1 MTIELSPSQER
12 KLHSILDRGLNT
24 LNDFSEKPS
33 PSPFLQRLTNLKSLS
48 NESPSNVSK
57 SPVHTEKSQ
66 VLNSELKSLQAK
78 LATLEA
84 RLETKPH
91 NIRKKSGQGQTKY
104 TAETTPRS
112 SSSLSRK
119 VLKREKQQNLEDV
132 EKEIEKLERSITP
145 SPARFKANLKKTE
158 KSRPSSVKR
167 PSFES
172 KLKKENEMLKAELKK
187 MSEVIEEHDKLKQ
200 EFQSLLVAFDKSE
213 RIRKKQKDVILRL
226 KGELKTFI

>member
-24 LNDFSEKPS
+24 LNNFSEKLS

-57 SPVHTEKSQ
+57 SPVDTEKSKI
-66 VLNSELKSLQAK
+66 LNSELKSLQAK

-84 RLETKPH
+84 RLETKPQ
-91 NIRKKSGQGQTKY
+91 NIRKKSGQGQIKY

-119 VLKREKQQNLEDV
+119 GIKREKQQNLEDV
-132 EKEIEKLERSITP
+132 EREIEKLERSITP
-145 SPARFKANLKKTE
+145 SPARFRANMKKTE
-158 KSRPSSVKR
+158 KSRPSSVNR
-167 PSFES
+167 QSSES
-172 KLKKENEMLKAELKK
+172 KMKKENENLKAEIKK
-187 MSEVIEEHDKLKQ
+187 MSEVLQEHNKLKE

-213 RIRKKQKDVILRL
+213 RIRKKQKDVILKL
-226 KGELKTFI
+226 KGELKSFI